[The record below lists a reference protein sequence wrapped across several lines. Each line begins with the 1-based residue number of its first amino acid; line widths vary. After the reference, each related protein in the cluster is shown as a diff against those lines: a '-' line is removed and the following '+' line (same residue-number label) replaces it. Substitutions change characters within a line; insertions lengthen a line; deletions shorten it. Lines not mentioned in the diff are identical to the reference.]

1 MVTENLDIN
10 SKHWWV
16 QLTKNHRI
24 TFRGLVQKNTFGK
37 CMGLAWKYLHRS
49 ALPHQRPTREPLK
62 FRVANLAYHHSATQE
77 CGPPGRRHAA
87 AARAQR
93 ATTRKGPVPRRR
105 GRPDASPRSPAVP
118 GSAVPPHGRTDGFR
132 PQEPARR
139 PGGGRPARHTSEG
152 PAARVTAREERPRA
166 RVRGDPGG
174 PGSRGGRTGRAAR
187 RRGRTAPYALQRG
200 G

>member
-24 TFRGLVQKNTFGK
+24 TFRGLVQKSTFGK

-77 CGPPGRRHAA
+77 CGPPGRRHAT
-87 AARAQR
+87 AARAR
-93 ATTRKGPVPRRR
+93 RGTTRKGPVPRPPRPP
-105 GRPDASPRSPAVP
+105 GRPPAVP
-118 GSAVPPHGRTDGFR
+118 GR
-132 PQEPARR
+132 PRLR
-139 PGGGRPARHTSEG
+139 G
-152 PAARVTAREERPRA
+152 PAARTDRRLSAAGASAEAWRRPSSPTHLGGARGQGDSPGRAPQGSRPGRPR
-166 RVRGDPGG
+166 RPGF
-174 PGSRGGRTGRAAR
+174 PGW
-187 RRGRTAPYALQRG
+187 PYG
-200 G
+200 